1 MKPNEKMDED
11 LVKHEGLYFF
21 GGKNDLNQY
30 TNDLSILNIFNHTPI
45 WIKPECV
52 GNPPSKRLNFL

>member
-1 MKPNEKMDED
+1 MDED